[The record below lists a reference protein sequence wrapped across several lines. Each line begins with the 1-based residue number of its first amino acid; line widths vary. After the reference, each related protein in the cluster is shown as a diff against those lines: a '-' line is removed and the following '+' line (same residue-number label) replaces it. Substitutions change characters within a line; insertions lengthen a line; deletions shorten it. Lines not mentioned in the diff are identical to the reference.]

1 MHTYSSDDP
10 LLPVARLLA
19 IQNQNPSVAFLQR
32 MLKLSYQR
40 AEALMQG
47 LEGTVVSAPDATG
60 WRHLLASG
68 IRSPDAPTAVGHT
81 AKKTSN
87 EGSADTETLDRTS
100 RAQGALL
107 GLAVGDALG
116 TSVEFMPRGT
126 FAPVTDMRGGG
137 PFDLQPGQWTDDTSM
152 ALCLGASLIAQGF
165 DMQDQLTRYLD
176 WHDKGYMSST
186 GECFDIGGTT
196 HDALERHR
204 QTGAIRAGSA
214 DPDDA
219 GNGSIMRLAPVVLYF
234 LDNPTDAIHYAAEQ
248 SKTTHRAPEC
258 LMACQLMAE
267 TLLRA
272 LQGKPKD
279 EVLAPS
285 QLHLVWTPG
294 MLAVAQGEYLSK
306 TTAQIFGTG
315 YVVQSLEAALWC
327 FATTNSYEDCVL
339 TAANLGDDADT
350 TAAVAGQIAGAFY
363 GIDAIPHF
371 WRARVHLEGD
381 ILRMSTALV
390 APKLRALSDR

>member
-1 MHTYSSDDP
+1 MSHTVNTNPANDP
-10 LLPVARLLA
+10 LLPVARLLIA
-19 IQNQNPSVAFLQR
+19 QNKNPSAAFLQR
-32 MLKLSYQR
+32 MLKIGYQR
-40 AEALMQG
+40 AEGLMQA
-47 LEGTVVSAPDATG
+47 LECDLVSTPDATG
-60 WRHLLASG
+60 WRHLIASG
-68 IRSPDAPTAVGHT
+68 ARSPDAPPALGSTARQASSTGNGDL
-81 AKKTSN
+81 KTI
-87 EGSADTETLDRTS
+87 DRAS

-196 HDALERHR
+196 YDALERHR

-285 QLHLVWTPG
+285 QLHLAWTPG
-294 MLAVAQGEYLSK
+294 MLAVAQGEYQSK

-315 YVVQSLEAALWC
+315 YVLQSLEAALWC

-363 GIDAIPHF
+363 GIDAIPHT
-371 WRARVHLEGD
+371 WRARVHLGAD
-381 ILRMSTALV
+381 IASMANALV
-390 APKLRALSDR
+390 QPR